1 MNRRSFLV
9 GSVLFAG
16 GAALAGCTSDPLN
29 KNAGAA
35 SGAKVTL
42 QQWYHAYGESGTQQA
57 VQRYAQEFTKAN
69 PDIAINVSWIAGDY
83 ETKLNSAMLTAQAPD
98 LFELGDFRY
107 QNVKNG
113 LLAPL
118 DDVIAPAKADFSPAA
133 LDTVTVDGK
142 IYGVKMIDDVMMLYF
157 RKSALQAAGVQP
169 PQTFAELLEATR
181 KLNTGKQKG
190 LYVGTDGVGEAAT
203 LLLWSSGGDFF
214 DSSGKKVAFASPE
227 AIAAIAGLKQLH
239 DTGGLLQGYPTD
251 WSDPG
256 AFANGATA
264 MQWGGLW
271 SLPDIK
277 KALGDDF
284 GVVAWPKFGDAGK
297 PAFGDA
303 GKPVARVG
311 GWYQLANAKSQNLD
325 AVKKF
330 IDWLWIKNADLQ
342 KDWCVKYGFHIP
354 ARKPVAAQT
363 TEFSSGAA
371 KDAVTI
377 SQQNGK
383 SYSGLWNK
391 ASATLFLQAATKIAN
406 GADPAAELGD
416 AAKKAQAE
424 VDKQLA

>member
-1 MNRRSFLV
+1 VSPMNRRSFLV

-29 KNAGAA
+29 KNAGGPA
-35 SGAKVTL
+35 GAKVTL

-118 DDVIAPAKADFSPAA
+118 DDIVTPVKDDFGPAA

-142 IYGVKMIDDVMMLYF
+142 VYGVKMIDDVMMLYY
-157 RKSALQAAGVQP
+157 RKSALQAAGLQP

-227 AIAAIAGLKQLH
+227 AIAAIGGLKQLH

-297 PAFGDA
+297 P
-303 GKPVARVG
+303 VARVG
-311 GWYQLANAKSQNLD
+311 GWYQLANAKSANL
-325 AVKKF
+325 AAAKKF
-330 IDWLWIKNADLQ
+330 VDWLWIKNADLQ

-363 TEFSSGAA
+363 TEFSSGPA

-383 SYSGLWNK
+383 SYPGLWNK

-406 GADPAAELGD
+406 GKADPAAELGD

>member
-1 MNRRSFLV
+1 MSPMNRRSFLV

-29 KNAGAA
+29 KNAGSAG
-35 SGAKVTL
+35 GAKVTL
-42 QQWYHAYGESGTQQA
+42 QQWYHAYGETGTQQA

-83 ETKLNSAMLTAQAPD
+83 ETKLNSAMLTADAPD

-113 LLAPL
+113 LLASL
-118 DDVIAPAKADFSPAA
+118 DDIVAPVKGDFSQAA

-142 IYGVKMIDDVMMLYF
+142 IYGVKMIDDVMMLFY

-169 PQTFAELLEATR
+169 PQTFAELLDATKR
-181 KLNTGKQKG
+181 LNTGKQKG

-203 LLLWSSGGDFF
+203 LLLWSSGSDFF
-214 DSSGKKVAFASPE
+214 DSSGKKIAFASPE
-227 AIAAIAGLKQLH
+227 AIAAIGGLKQLH

-256 AFANGATA
+256 AIANSATA

-277 KALGDDF
+277 KSLGDDF
-284 GVVAWPKFGDAGK
+284 GVVAWPKFGDSGK
-297 PAFGDA
+297 Q
-303 GKPVARVG
+303 VSRVG
-311 GWYQLANAKSQNLD
+311 GWYQLANAKSANLE
-325 AVKKF
+325 AAKKF
-330 IDWLWIKNADLQ
+330 INWLWIQQADLQ
-342 KDWCVKYGFHIP
+342 KEWCVKYGFHIP
-354 ARKPVAAQT
+354 ARKEVAAQT
-363 TEFSSGAA
+363 TEFSTGPA

-377 SQQNGK
+377 SQQNGH

-406 GADPAAELGD
+406 GQADPAAELTA
-416 AAKKAQAE
+416 AAKSAQAE

>member
-1 MNRRSFLV
+1 MSPMNRRSFLV

-29 KNAGAA
+29 KNAGSAG
-35 SGAKVTL
+35 GAKVTL

-83 ETKLNSAMLTAQAPD
+83 ETKLNSALLTADAPD

-118 DDVIAPAKADFSPAA
+118 DDIVTPVKADFSPAA
-133 LDTVTVDGK
+133 LDTVTVEGK
-142 IYGVKMIDDVMMLYF
+142 IYGVKMIDDVMMLYY

-169 PQTFAELLEATR
+169 PQTFAELLDATR
-181 KLNTGKQKG
+181 RLNTGKQKG
-190 LYVGTDGVGEAAT
+190 FYVGTDGVGEAAT
-203 LLLWSSGGDFF
+203 LLLWSAGADFF
-214 DSSGKKVAFASPE
+214 DSSGKKVTFATPE
-227 AIAAIAGLKQLH
+227 AIAAISGLKQLH

-277 KALGDDF
+277 KAVSDDF
-284 GVVAWPKFGDAGK
+284 GVIPWPKFGDNGK
-297 PAFGDA
+297 AA
-303 GKPVARVG
+303 ARVG
-311 GWYQLANAKSQNLD
+311 GWYQLANAKSKNLD
-325 AVKKF
+325 AAKKF
-330 IDWLWIKNADLQ
+330 VNWLWIQQADLQ
-342 KDWCVKYGFHIP
+342 KEWCVKYGFHIP
-354 ARKPVAAQT
+354 ARKEVAAQT
-363 TEFSSGAA
+363 TEFSTGAA

-406 GADPAAELGD
+406 GADAAAELGD